1 MIPLADARAFR
12 GYARATLAVRGAL
25 LLVVVGA
32 LLAFLLVARHPH
44 TRTVVALPNNANT
57 VLVLDLSASI
67 SSDTFSRIGG
77 TLAALSRSGRRVGLV
92 VFSDV
97 AYEAL
102 PPGVPAI
109 ALAPLVRYFTLPA
122 QSQPG
127 FAPTFPANPWGST
140 FSAGTRI
147 SAGLELAHTIALSQS
162 RRPTVVLISDLDD
175 DPDDLPRL
183 AGALAA
189 YRRDRVPVRV
199 IGLDPT
205 PQDVLLFQ
213 RLIGPAASI
222 AQAPTLNQVPPH
234 AVTPFPWTLVALAA
248 AAAAALALLEAWSP
262 RLDWG
267 TA

>member
-1 MIPLADARAFR
+1 MIPLADAQTFR
-12 GYARATLAVRGAL
+12 GPARATLAVRGAL
-25 LLVVVGA
+25 LLVVLGA
-32 LLAFLLVARHPH
+32 TVAFLLVARHPH
-44 TRTVVALPNNANT
+44 TRTVVALPNNASS

-67 SSDTFSRIGG
+67 SSDTYSRIGG
-77 TLAALSRSGRRVGLV
+77 TLAALSRSARRVGLV

-102 PPGVPAI
+102 PPGVPAS
-109 ALAPLVRYFTLPA
+109 ALAPLVRYFTLST
-122 QSQPG
+122 QKQPG
-127 FAPTFPANPWGST
+127 FAPTFPVNPWAST

-147 SAGLELAHTIALSQS
+147 SAGLELAHTIALAQS

-183 AGALAA
+183 AGVLAA
-189 YRRDRVPVRV
+189 YRRDRLPVRV

-205 PQDVLLFQ
+205 PQDVVLFQ

-222 AQAPTLNQVPPH
+222 TKAPTLSEVPPH

-248 AAAAALALLEAWSP
+248 AAAAALALLEGWSP

>member
-1 MIPLADARAFR
+1 VIPLADARAFR
-12 GYARATLAVRGAL
+12 GPARATLAVRGAL

-32 LLAFLLVARHPH
+32 VLAFLFVARHPH
-44 TRTVVALPNNANT
+44 TRTVVPLPSNANT

-77 TLAALSRSGRRVGLV
+77 TLAALSRSSRRVGLV

-97 AYEAL
+97 AYEAM
-102 PPGVPAI
+102 PPGVPAT
-109 ALAPLVRYFTLPA
+109 ALAPLVRYFTLPE
-122 QSQPG
+122 QSQAG
-127 FAPTFPANPWGST
+127 FAPTFPVNPWAST

-147 SAGLELAHTIALSQS
+147 SAGLELAHTIALAQP

-175 DPDDLPRL
+175 DPGDLPRL

-189 YRRDRVPVRV
+189 YRRDRVPIRV

-222 AQAPTLNQVPPH
+222 AQAPTLNEVPPH
-234 AVTPFPWTLVALAA
+234 PVTPFPWTLVALAA
-248 AAAAALALLEAWSP
+248 AAAAALALLEGWSP

>member
-12 GYARATLAVRGAL
+12 GPARATLAVRGAL
-25 LLVVVGA
+25 LLVVVGS
-32 LLAFLLVARHPH
+32 LLAFLLVARHPN
-44 TRTVVALPNNANT
+44 TRTVVALPRNAST

-92 VFSDV
+92 VFSDA

-102 PPGVPAI
+102 PPGVPATT
-109 ALAPLVRYFTLPA
+109 LAPLVRYFTLPA

-147 SAGLELAHTIALSQS
+147 SAGLELAHAIALAQP

-199 IGLDPT
+199 IGLNPT

-222 AQAPTLNQVPPH
+222 AQAPTLNEVPPH

-248 AAAAALALLEAWSP
+248 AAAAALALLEGWSP

>member
-1 MIPLADARAFR
+1 MIPLADAPSFRAA
-12 GYARATLAVRGAL
+12 ARVTVAVRAAL
-25 LLVVVGA
+25 LLVVLGA
-32 LLAFLLVARHPH
+32 TVAFLLVARHPH
-44 TRTVVALPNNANT
+44 TRTVVALPSDANT
-57 VLVLDLSASI
+57 VLVLDLSASV
-67 SSDTFSRIGG
+67 SSDTYSRIGG

-102 PPGVPAI
+102 PPGVPAT

-122 QSQPG
+122 QAQPE
-127 FAPTFPANPWGST
+127 FAPTFPVNPWAST

-147 SAGLELAHTIALSQS
+147 SAGLELAHTIALGQK
-162 RRPTVVLISDLDD
+162 RRTAVVLISDLGDE
-175 DPDDLPRL
+175 PDDLPRL
-183 AGALAA
+183 AGVLAA
-189 YRRDRVPVRV
+189 YRRDRLPVRV

-205 PQDVLLFQ
+205 PQDVLLFR

-222 AQAPTLNQVPPH
+222 TQAPTVNEVPPH
-234 AVTPFPWTLVALAA
+234 AVTPFPWALAALAA
-248 AAAAALALLEAWSP
+248 AAAAALGLLEGLSP